1 MNQKEKNFSEAV
13 YSVIDFETT
22 GTSPPRSRAIEIGIV
37 RIENGKITD
46 SYHSLINPGQY
57 LPPFITSLT
66 GITNEDLIE
75 APAFENICQNVKDF
89 IDGSILVGHNLPFD
103 FAFLKSEFEM
113 ADIQLPKLDQ
123 ICTLK
128 ISRKIF
134 PELKSKSL
142 GSMISHF
149 NIIHKNAHRAL
160 GDATATA
167 KLFLKLI
174 EKLKDDYNYENIS
187 DLLDFQVNQQISK
200 SFRLVKKKLVGDLAS
215 LPDSP
220 GVYFFKDAKENI
232 IYIGKAK
239 SLKSRVKNYFSSSA
253 PRKTRKIVRK
263 ANRLGFQKTN
273 SELNALVLEA
283 ELIKLHK
290 PPLNTLL
297 KKFSQNYF
305 LRINLNHD
313 FPDIKVE
320 TDFDFDGNDYF
331 GPYSNRVTANSL
343 REIVDKTFTLRE
355 CTDKELNKNKK
366 CYLLDIK
373 RCSAP
378 CISEVNSTEYK
389 IELENVYEF
398 LSGKNQN
405 AVNRLLNKMKD
416 FSEKKKYEEAAE
428 MRDTVNLILNQLTR
442 TSILAEPINKVN
454 ALIEIKDSEFND
466 YILFLEGRV
475 YIKDYFLKDQD
486 FFDAALDDYY
496 DNTFQLLSGMEER
509 DLEKIK
515 ISLSWLVKNRN
526 KIKVHYLKDYN
537 TKENLFRNMKFPA
550 FINK

>member
-1 MNQKEKNFSEAV
+1 MNQKEKNFSEATF
-13 YSVIDFETT
+13 SVIDFETT

-37 RIENGKITD
+37 RIENGKLTD
-46 SYHSLINPGQY
+46 SFHSLINPGQNI
-57 LPPFITSLT
+57 PPFISSLT
-66 GITNEDLIE
+66 GISNDDLFD
-75 APAFENICQNVKDF
+75 APSFETISQNVKDF
-89 IDGSILVGHNLPFD
+89 IDGTILVGHNLPFD
-103 FAFLKSEFEM
+103 FAFLKSEFEF

-142 GSMISHF
+142 GSMIQHF
-149 NIIHKNAHRAL
+149 NIKHKDAHRAL

-167 KLFLKLI
+167 KLFLKLL
-174 EKLKDDYNYENIS
+174 EKLKDEYNYENIS
-187 DLLDFQVNQQISK
+187 DLLDFQVSQQLSK

-239 SLKSRVKNYFSSSA
+239 SLKNRVKNYFSSSA

-290 PPLNTLL
+290 PQFNTLL

-305 LRINLNHD
+305 IRINLNHE
-313 FPDIKVE
+313 FPDLKVD

-378 CISEVNSTEYK
+378 CIAEVNSEDYK

-405 AVNRLLNKMKD
+405 AVNRLLNKMKE
-416 FSEKKKYEEAAE
+416 FSEKQKYEEAAE

-454 ALIEIKDSEFND
+454 ALVEIKDSEFND

-486 FFDAALDDYY
+486 FFDAALDDYFE
-496 DNTFQLLSGMEER
+496 NTFQLLTGMEEK

-526 KIKVHYLKDYN
+526 KIKVHYLKDYIS
-537 TKENLFRNMKFPA
+537 KEDLYRNVKFQ
-550 FINK
+550 NYR